1 MTVTM
6 SDADSVEVVP
16 ENPAGRKARAKWR
29 AGVPAWLSV
38 AGGTALIAL
47 HALRYGGWLVDDAAI
62 TFAYAR
68 NLSEGLG
75 PVVQPGAAPVEA
87 YSDPT
92 WLALLT
98 AGRLLGLFDHG
109 TLFGLPDYIVF
120 PKALALLCCS
130 GILAA
135 GYLAARRVTERAW
148 IVTSLFGVALAAIP
162 SFVIWCFSG
171 LENSLYAL
179 VVVSLAV
186 LLFRAALDRRLLS
199 ARVALAAGGLAAFA
213 ALTRPEGLSYG
224 AAYPVLVLIWL
235 RRTTIRETSRHIGL
249 SVAAFALPTG
259 IYFCWRYFEF
269 GRLLSN
275 PTVAKGQ
282 DAPGI
287 ETLTR
292 TGELVSYAGALAVLV
307 LASIVGLALTGRA
320 QWRRG
325 LVALLVPLAIA
336 LAAYAVLKPDWMGAY
351 RFATPVWALGA
362 LISTLAAV
370 MALCQ
375 ARPRT
380 RVLLITTLTVAM
392 IPSAVSFADQ
402 SARFR
407 AAPTFPACAIADRY
421 GRVFNAYADLIGAR
435 EASLLLAD
443 LGGSSMS
450 SRLRLIDL
458 GGLGDS
464 EIADYIHDNDP
475 AGLRDYV
482 FDGVAPTFITIHTHG
497 TEWHRI
503 SVDPRLARDYDQIFD
518 SPDPMGFP
526 GGDWVRKDAVPTPAV
541 LDQLRVYAQR
551 NTAPVDHAMN
561 MTNLTAPGWPNNCGP
576 TLSPGQTHLSSR

>member
-1 MTVTM
+1 MTLIM
-6 SDADSVEVVP
+6 SGTDGADVIP
-16 ENPAGRKARAKWR
+16 EKTDEEKPRAKWR
-29 AGVPAWLSV
+29 TRMPAWLAV
-38 AGGTALIAL
+38 AAGTALIAM
-47 HALRYGGWLVDDAAI
+47 HALRYGGWMVDDSAI

-75 PVVQPGAAPVEA
+75 PVVQPGAGPVEA
-87 YSDPT
+87 YSNPT
-92 WLALLT
+92 WLVLL
-98 AGRLLGLFDHG
+98 AVGRLLGLFDRG
-109 TLFGLPDYIVF
+109 SLLGFPDYILF
-120 PKALALLCCS
+120 PKALALLCCA
-130 GILAA
+130 GILAV
-135 GYLAARRVTERAW
+135 GHLAARRVVQRAW
-148 IVTSLFGVALAAIP
+148 VATSLFGVTLAAIP

-186 LLFRAALDRRLLS
+186 LLFRAVLDHRLLS
-199 ARVALAAGGLAAFA
+199 ARVALAAGVLAALA

-235 RRTTIRETSRHIGL
+235 RGTTIGQSLRRTGL
-249 SVAAFALPTG
+249 SVATFALLTG
-259 IYFCWRYFEF
+259 AYFCWRYCAF

-292 TGELVSYAGALAVLV
+292 TGDLVGYAGALAVLV
-307 LASIVGLALTGRA
+307 LASVVGLALTGTVV
-320 QWRRG
+320 WRRG
-325 LVALLVPLAIA
+325 LVALLVPFAIA
-336 LAAYAVLKPDWMGAY
+336 LAAYAVLRPDWMGFY

-362 LISTLAAV
+362 LISTLAVTEVVRQTRA
-370 MALCQ
+370 
-375 ARPRT
+375 RT
-380 RVLLITTLTVAM
+380 RVVLAVAMAVAM

-402 SARFR
+402 SERFR
-407 AAPTFPACAIADRY
+407 AAPTFPVCAVADRY
-421 GRVFNAYADLIGAR
+421 GRTFNAYADLIGAR
-435 EASLLLAD
+435 QASLLLAD
-443 LGGSSMS
+443 LGGSSLT
-450 SRLRLIDL
+450 SRLHLVDL

-464 EIADYIHDNDP
+464 RIADYIHDNDP

-482 FDGVAPTFITIHTHG
+482 FDEVKPTFITVHTHG

-526 GGDWVRKDAVPTPAV
+526 GGDWIRKDAVPSSAV
-541 LDQLRVYAQR
+541 LDELRVYAQR
-551 NTAPVDHAMN
+551 NTARVDRAMN
-561 MTNLTAPGWPNNCGP
+561 MPSLTAPGWTNNCGP
-576 TLSPGQTHLSSR
+576 TLRPGQTHLSLG